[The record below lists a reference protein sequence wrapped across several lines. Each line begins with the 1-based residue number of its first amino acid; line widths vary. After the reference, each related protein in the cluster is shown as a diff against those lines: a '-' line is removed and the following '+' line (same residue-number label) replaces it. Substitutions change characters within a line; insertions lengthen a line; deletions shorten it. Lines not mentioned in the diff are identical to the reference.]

1 MVHAAEELDNAS
13 RSVTM
18 RVNGVATRVKN
29 RAIGPGETSLSL
41 RPRGRELAIDLLEKA
56 DEDGHVVTVVLDG
69 RDGAVIADFDVKG
82 FGRSLDRLP
91 CHQ

>member
-1 MVHAAEELDNAS
+1 M
-13 RSVTM
+13 
-18 RVNGVATRVKN
+18 
-29 RAIGPGETSLSL
+29 SL